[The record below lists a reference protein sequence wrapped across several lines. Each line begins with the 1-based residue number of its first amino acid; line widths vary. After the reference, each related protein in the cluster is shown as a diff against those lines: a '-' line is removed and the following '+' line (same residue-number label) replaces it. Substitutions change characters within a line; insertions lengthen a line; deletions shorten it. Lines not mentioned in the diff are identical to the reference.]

1 MKIYEKIAIVGNSGS
16 GKSTLANNLA
26 ADADLPVLDLDTIA
40 WEPKQIAVPRE
51 TDAQIS
57 DLIQFCE
64 TNANWIIEGCYA
76 SLIAATHKFRPY
88 LIVLDPGVEQCIA
101 NCRSR
106 PWEAHKYASK
116 EEQDAKLEFLLEW
129 VKDYYTRDDDMSLVS
144 HRRVFDAYNG
154 EKLWLHALPDED
166 FRSSLQKTE

>member
-1 MKIYEKIAIVGNSGS
+1 MHEKIAIIGNSGS

-26 ADADLPVLDLDTIA
+26 AEANLPVLDLDTIA
-40 WEPKQIAVPRE
+40 WEPNHIAVPRE

-57 DLIQFCE
+57 DLTRFCN
-64 TNANWIIEGCYA
+64 TNAKWIVEGCYA
-76 SLIAATHKFRPY
+76 SLIAATQMFKPY

-129 VKDYYTRDDDMSLVS
+129 VKDYYTRNDDMSLVS
-144 HRRVFDAYNG
+144 HRHVFDSYDG
-154 EKLWLHALPDED
+154 EKLWLQALPNEGLTL
-166 FRSSLQKTE
+166 SLQKTD